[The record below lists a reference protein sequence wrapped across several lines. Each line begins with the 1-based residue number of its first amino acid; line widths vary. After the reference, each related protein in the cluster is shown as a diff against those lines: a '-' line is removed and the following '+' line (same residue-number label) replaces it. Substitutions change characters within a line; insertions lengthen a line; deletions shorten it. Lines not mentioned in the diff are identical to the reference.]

1 MEKEQQ
7 AENGNGKPKADP
19 QKPTM
24 MSAKIDKIIP
34 ALIKAQE
41 KIKTVT
47 KSKTAGAG
55 HRSWDYAD
63 LTDCLD
69 AGLPHLNENGI
80 ALAQV
85 FWPDENGA
93 TRLVSL
99 LLHTSGQFIASA
111 LPLRP
116 KTDDAHGIG
125 SAITY
130 ARRYTFCPQVGIGVA
145 GEDDDGTAAMATSTS
160 TAVKPRPF
168 KARER

>member
-1 MEKEQQ
+1 METKQQ
-7 AENGNGKPKADP
+7 AENGSPKADP
-19 QKPTM
+19 KKPTM
-24 MSAKIDKIIP
+24 MSAKIDKIVP
-34 ALIKAQE
+34 ALIKAQGQ
-41 KIKTVT
+41 IKTVS

-55 HRSWDYAD
+55 HRTWGYAD

-69 AGLPHLNENGI
+69 AALPHLNENGI

-85 FWPDENGA
+85 FWPDEQGA

-99 LLHTSGQFIASA
+99 LLHSSGQFIASA

-116 KTDDAHGIG
+116 KSDDPHGIG
-125 SAITY
+125 SAISY
-130 ARRYTFCPQVGIGVA
+130 ARRYTFCPQVGIRIA
-145 GEDDDGTAAMATSTS
+145 GEDDDGTAAMAASPS